1 MSSAVSR
8 PPLPTGGPSASGDEF
23 DDLNDYDIELD
34 DPTDPFGNNYQVP
47 QDKNASSKNNSEREK
62 GKSGDG
68 LGLDEE
74 VEVTRKA
81 RAPRVKLDEHR
92 LLSAAGIP
100 RLRKKAREHLKF
112 KGKGHEVI
120 YFPPSNPRLSAHF
133 HFTNAKIVLRRL
145 SPPRILPV
153 MARRSI
159 PQSPLPRRPSNGR
172 ENGP

>member
-8 PPLPTGGPSASGDEF
+8 PPLPTGGPSAGGDEF

-34 DPTDPFGNNYQVP
+34 DPTDPFGNNYQVS
-47 QDKNASSKNNSEREK
+47 QDKTAPKTSEREK
-62 GKSGDG
+62 GKGGDG

-100 RLRKKAREHLKF
+100 KLRKKAREHLKF
-112 KGKGHEVI
+112 KGKGHEV
-120 YFPPSNPRLSAHF
+120 YFLPFSSLNPSLF
-133 HFTNAKIVLRRL
+133 
-145 SPPRILPV
+145 
-153 MARRSI
+153 RSF
-159 PQSPLPRRPSNGR
+159 LLT
-172 ENGP
+172 